1 MEAGGDHGSVVTGSF
16 ASVVLTTR
24 AAQVLWRHGWPVDAA
39 AGARCSRPVS
49 MPFSSRLPSGRR
61 RAGAAGQGR
70 GSLSG
75 GTTDRAAPRGRRATA
90 PAPGRG
96 PATALRRPI
105 TEYSEGMNES
115 SSSRSIGRMAV
126 AALVLLIAVYVLL
139 KIVLAIALAIALPV
153 AVIFAV
159 VAIIWAWRVLF

>member
-1 MEAGGDHGSVVTGSF
+1 MEAGGDHGSAGTGSC

-24 AAQVLWRHGWPVDAA
+24 AAQVLWRHGWPVDVV
-39 AGARCSRPVS
+39 AGTRCSQPVS
-49 MPFSSRLPSGRR
+49 IPFSSRLPSGRW
-61 RAGAAGQGR
+61 RADAAGQGR

-75 GTTDRAAPRGRRATA
+75 RITDPTRGGPARHSRGR
-90 PAPGRG
+90 GRG
-96 PATALRRPI
+96 AATALQRPI
-105 TEYSEGMNES
+105 TEYSEDMNE

-139 KIVLAIALAIALPV
+139 KIVLAIALAVALPV
-153 AVIFAV
+153 AVIAAV